1 MIKTSS
7 SDFKTGYDRTGWR
20 GTHIKPVKA
29 IKWGENLKEELKI
42 KEKIIPERNTKL
54 EEIPLNKHHIIPEG

>member
-7 SDFKTGYDRTGWR
+7 FDFKTGYDRTGWT
-20 GTHIKPVKA
+20 GTHINPGKA
-29 IKWGENLKEELKI
+29 IKGGENLREELKI

-54 EEIPLNKHHIIPEG
+54 K